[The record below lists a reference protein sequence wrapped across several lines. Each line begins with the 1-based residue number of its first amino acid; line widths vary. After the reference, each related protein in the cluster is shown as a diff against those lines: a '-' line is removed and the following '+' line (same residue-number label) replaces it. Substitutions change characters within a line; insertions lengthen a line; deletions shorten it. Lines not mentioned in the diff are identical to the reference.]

1 MSSQSIM
8 KLSNYIDP
16 KLIVVNVN
24 AATKEEAFTA
34 LIDHA
39 ARFDTEFARQKTAIQ
54 TAVFEREQ
62 SISTAM
68 GHDLAVPHA
77 RIEGYDNVIVVA
89 GILKQP
95 LECELAS
102 KERGTVRLIFLIVV
116 GKTKNTLMLQLMA
129 GITKLAENRQVF
141 ESICRET
148 SPEKIATLIKEAKIT
163 FKATITAEDIMN
175 TAIEPAKLNNT
186 LEEIA
191 RRLVAEDLMGL
202 PVVDDSGKF
211 LGEIT
216 ERELIQYGMP
226 KYTTMMDDLSFMTV
240 GEPFE
245 EYFKHE
251 SRVTVRELYRKTPIT
266 IDKNASIMEIS
277 FIIVNKGNT
286 RLYVVENG
294 RYLGMVMRKDLIRK
308 VLHI

>member
-1 MSSQSIM
+1 M

-16 KLIVVNVN
+16 KLIVVNMT
-24 AATKEEAFTA
+24 ATTKEEAFTA

-39 ARFDTEFARQKTAIQ
+39 AHLDAEFARQKPAIQ
-54 TAVFEREQ
+54 TAIFEREQ

-68 GHDLAVPHA
+68 GNGVAMPHA
-77 RIEGYDNVIVVA
+77 RVEGYDNVIVVA
-89 GILKQP
+89 GVLKHSI
-95 LECELAS
+95 ECELAS
-102 KERGTVRLIFLIVV
+102 KERGNVRLIFLIVV
-116 GKTKNTLMLQLMA
+116 GKTKNKLMLQLMA
-129 GITKLAENRQVF
+129 GITKLTENRQLF
-141 ESICRET
+141 DAICREA
-148 SPEKIATLIKEAKIT
+148 SPEKIAALIKDAKIT

-175 TAIEPAKLNNT
+175 TAIEPARLNNT

-191 RRLVAEDLMGL
+191 RRLVAEDIMGL

-226 KYTTMMDDLSFMTV
+226 KYTTMMGDLSFMTV

-251 SRVTVRELYRKTPIT
+251 SRVTVQELYRKNPMT

>member
-1 MSSQSIM
+1 MPSKDIM

-16 KLIVVNVN
+16 ELIVVNLS

-34 LIDHA
+34 LIEHA
-39 ARFDTEFARQKTAIQ
+39 ARHDEEFARNKAVIQ
-54 TAVFEREQ
+54 AAVLEREQ

-68 GHDLAVPHA
+68 GNDIALPHA
-77 RIEGYDNVIVVA
+77 RIEGYDNIIVVT
-89 GILKQP
+89 GVLKHP
-95 LECELAS
+95 IECELAS
-102 KERGTVRLIFLIVV
+102 KERGIVRIIVLIVV

-129 GITKLAENRQVF
+129 GITKLVENRPLF
-141 ESICRET
+141 ETISRET
-148 SPEKIATLIKEAKIT
+148 SPEKIAALIKDAKIT

-175 TAIEPAKLNNT
+175 TAIEPARLNNT

-191 RRLVAEDLMGL
+191 RRLVAEDIMGL
-202 PVVDDSGKF
+202 PVVDDAGKF

-251 SRVTVRELYRKTPIT
+251 NRVTVRELYRKNPIT
-266 IDKNASIMEIS
+266 IDKRASIMEIS

-286 RLYVVENG
+286 RLYVVEHG
-294 RYLGMVMRKDLIRK
+294 RYIGMVIRKDLIRK